1 MPSGRSQSTDGESTD
16 QQSPQATATTTW
28 IFDLPQ
34 QLESTVPL
42 CAKTCVSSYI
52 SQDWSCS
59 TNNFTC
65 LCSNYS
71 TQGYTLGELALLCIT
86 LDCSNA
92 SEDKKV
98 DAYTACASEP
108 DAVSPTHSTLSL
120 PTDIPT
126 GTRTTTAP
134 RTSLPHTTFSQ
145 SIASTPSSSVSAAVS
160 ESSLSITSVP
170 STSIHSPTATP
181 ASAAPKAPKDST
193 SLTTAQA
200 VGISVACM
208 GGLMAALGLFYLFA
222 CLKRRKANKA
232 KEDRHSYDFVDDA
245 PPRIPSS
252 DHRLADQRG
261 PLSGYARPRPEL
273 ATEKHRTQWPGPHND
288 PYPYR
293 ESQPYQFNEKGIDR
307 NTGLRRPV
315 SPESPHSDCS
325 MRTTSQLLPDKPNS
339 IPPRN
344 LPKSPPAENF
354 STPETVFEEER
365 GARIPGALIPGGGL
379 PAHPAVLK
387 RKAPQY
393 TNHYTRSPE
402 PLKHPSLSLEIP
414 RKASG
419 SDSLG
424 SLSGF
429 PLPPP
434 RAAVPPDDVQRS
446 SGHSKS
452 RSSNNSLLN
461 YYASPDCASPDDLYS
476 STPIE
481 ELGQIRRPPPAA
493 VTVTKPTYPPKAI
506 RMSTA
511 SDTSRRTS
519 FESTDPDEPTPP
531 EEEEKQLTPV
541 AELESPISGIR
552 YPKVPRS
559 SAQSVPRSPNY
570 KGSPRLGTE
579 FGRAEMP
586 QVVPVTPEQQRPLKH
601 SPSPSLSG
609 STLAAKRRGDDAA
622 HDLEKGLYIKGSSH
636 SRSNSQTMA
645 PFQKESRSAPTRQN
659 QRHESPLKGYGR
671 VASSRT
677 EAEWPLSNKPEM
689 NTAVDAPMK
698 SPLWEPKLTPRKEGD
713 DLYLSVSAATPKA
726 VRFHVR

>member
-16 QQSPQATATTTW
+16 QQSPQATATTNW
-28 IFDLPQ
+28 IFDLPR
-34 QLESTVPL
+34 QLENSVPL
-42 CAKTCVSSYI
+42 CANTCVSSYI

-65 LCSNYS
+65 LCSDYS
-71 TQGYTLGELALLCIT
+71 TQGYTLGELSLLCINS
-86 LDCSNA
+86 DCPNA
-92 SEDKKV
+92 STDQQL
-98 DAYTACASEP
+98 DAYNACAAESG
-108 DAVSPTHSTLSL
+108 AVPATHSTLTQPSNV
-120 PTDIPT
+120 PTA
-126 GTRTTTAP
+126 TRTTN
-134 RTSLPHTTFSQ
+134 SLPQTTFSQ
-145 SIASTPSSSVSAAVS
+145 TITSTPSSSVSATVS
-160 ESSLSITSVP
+160 ESSLSITPSVP

-181 ASAAPKAPKDST
+181 ASAAPKASKESS

-208 GGLMAALGLFYLFA
+208 GGVMAALGLFFLYA

-232 KEDRHSYDFVDDA
+232 KEGRHSYDFVDEGA
-245 PPRIPSS
+245 PQASPNNGHQHDP
-252 DHRLADQRG
+252 RG
-261 PLSGYARPRPEL
+261 PLAGF
-273 ATEKHRTQWPGPHND
+273 ATTTPSEKHHTQWPMPQGN
-288 PYPYR
+288 PYR
-293 ESQPYQFNEKGIDR
+293 HSQHQPYEWQEKGFER
-307 NTGLRRPV
+307 SQGMRRPV

-325 MRTTSQLLPDKPNS
+325 MRTTSQLLPDKPNGM
-339 IPPRN
+339 PPQRP
-344 LPKSPPAENF
+344 LRSPPGEAF

-365 GARIPGALIPGGGL
+365 GTRIPGSLIPGGGL

-387 RKAPQY
+387 RVAPQY
-393 TNHYTRSPE
+393 AHQYTRSPE

-424 SLSGF
+424 SLGGF

-434 RAAVPPDDVQRS
+434 RAVVPPDDVQRN

-452 RSSNNSLLN
+452 RDSNNSLLN
-461 YYASPDCASPDDLYS
+461 YYASPDCASSDDLYS
-476 STPIE
+476 TTPIE
-481 ELGQIRRPPPAA
+481 ELSQIRRPPPTAI
-493 VTVTKPTYPPKAI
+493 TVTKPTYPPKAI

-570 KGSPRLGTE
+570 KGSPRLGTD
-579 FGRAEMP
+579 FMIP
-586 QVVPVTPEQQRPLKH
+586 QAVPITPEQQKPLKH

-609 STLAAKRRGDDAA
+609 STLAAKRRGDGAA
-622 HDLEKGLYIKGSSH
+622 HDLEKGLYIMTSSH
-636 SRSNSQTMA
+636 SRNNSHAMR
-645 PFQKESRSAPTRQN
+645 PNESRSAAARQN

-677 EAEWPLSNKPEM
+677 EAEWPLSNKPDM
-689 NTAVDAPMK
+689 NIAIEAPMK